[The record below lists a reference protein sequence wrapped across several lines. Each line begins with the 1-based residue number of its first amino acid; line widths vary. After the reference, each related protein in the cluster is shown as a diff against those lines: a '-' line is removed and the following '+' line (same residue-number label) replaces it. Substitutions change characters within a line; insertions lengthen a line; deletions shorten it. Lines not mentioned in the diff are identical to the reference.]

1 MLAARIQRICR
12 RVHAEESQSIVTVA
26 LMSLFILAILAV
38 VVESSAVYIQRRN
51 LQNAADAAALAGA
64 QELDGTN
71 AGFVAGTLEAAAY
84 AEDNVQDLESFGAV
98 PLEGNRAIRVEVRK
112 KAATAFAGWLS
123 FGEPVVSAKA
133 TARIAAP
140 LYGGPG
146 VVPLAIAHGA
156 IEYGTSVAIK
166 VRAQNS
172 NTGNFGFIDFGSG
185 ANDLCNFIRE
195 GSDTSVTD
203 PQPSEPGNVSRIRN
217 TDCLPHRLNAARA
230 NACLTFQETVE
241 VIGDKEYVRPE
252 CNPLEGAGLGSFPD
266 YADTQPTAIIVVPVI
281 TTWEGC
287 NGHCSLDVVGDG
299 AALREFAFFLVDEST
314 VFGPNPTCR
323 QGGQNQCLITGR
335 FIEFHY
341 APVSTRYELPTG
353 EYDPNLALLKIIQ
366 LID

>member
-1 MLAARIQRICR
+1 MLAKLHRHLGRVQR
-12 RVHAEESQSIVTVA
+12 EESQSIVTLA

-38 VVESSAVYIQRRN
+38 VLETSAVYIQRRN

-84 AEDNVQDLESFGAV
+84 AEDNVQNLESFDAV
-98 PLEGNRAIRVEVRK
+98 PLEDNRAIKVEVRK

-140 LYGGPG
+140 LHGGPG
-146 VVPLAIAHGA
+146 VVPLAVAQEA
-156 IEYGTSVAIK
+156 IEYGTSVTIK

-195 GSDTSVTD
+195 GSDTPVTD
-203 PQPSEPGNVSRIRN
+203 PQDSEPGNVSRIRN
-217 TDCLPHRLNAARA
+217 TDCLPRRLNAARA
-230 NACLTFQETVE
+230 NACLTYPETVQ
-241 VIGDKEYVRPE
+241 VIDGKEYVRPE
-252 CNPLEGAGLGSFPD
+252 CNPLDGAGLGSFPD
-266 YADTQPTAIIVVPVI
+266 YPDTQPTAIIVVPVI

-287 NGHCSLDVVGDG
+287 NGTCPLDVVGDDPG
-299 AALREFAFFLVDEST
+299 LREFAYFLVDEST

-341 APVSTRYELPTG
+341 APVSTRYDLPTG
-353 EYDPNLALLKIIQ
+353 EYDPDLALLKIIQ

>member
-1 MLAARIQRICR
+1 MGRLHQLPNEDGQTI
-12 RVHAEESQSIVTVA
+12 VLGMVLLVGLFSIFAVA
-26 LMSLFILAILAV
+26 LDVGASWT
-38 VVESSAVYIQRRN
+38 QRRN
-51 LQNAADAAALAGA
+51 MQNVADAAALAGA
-64 QELDGTN
+64 QELDGST
-71 AGFVAGTLEAAAY
+71 AGRDAAKDVALEYVAK
-84 AEDNVQDLESFGAV
+84 NVSNLTDVPKINFNEGLTEIQVIVAKESPSFFLANFGIGDHDLA
-98 PLEGNRAIRVEVRK
+98 
-112 KAATAFAGWLS
+112 
-123 FGEPVVSAKA
+123 AKA

-146 VVPLAIAHGA
+146 VVPLAVAQGA

-195 GSDTSVTD
+195 GSDTPVTD
-203 PQPSEPGNVSRIRN
+203 PQDSEPGNVSRIRN
-217 TDCLPHRLNAARA
+217 TDCLPRRLNAARA
-230 NACLTFQETVE
+230 NACLTYPETVQ
-241 VIGDKEYVRPE
+241 VIDGKEYVRPE
-252 CNPLEGAGLGSFPD
+252 CNPLDGAGLGSFPD
-266 YADTQPTAIIVVPVI
+266 YPDTQPTAIIVVPVI

-287 NGHCSLDVVGDG
+287 NGRCLLDVVGDDPG
-299 AALREFAFFLVDEST
+299 LREFAYFLVDEST

-341 APVSTRYELPTG
+341 APVSTRYDLPTG
-353 EYDPNLALLKIIQ
+353 EYDPNLALLKIVQ